1 MELKLEPHHRHV
13 FMEFFSCPLFFG
25 SHGTRKPYFKTPYIC
40 PLRLLS
46 NLSPLCYFIQLC
58 KIFAV
63 ESRIICKNLYI
74 FCYCCWAQNWRLSF
88 HLFKA
93 KKLYRIFKFA
103 RHRGEGGGGIPNPIR
118 LQYAILIFCD
128 GSFCHTFFPV
138 GFRVNFFS
146 KTILFLNDR
155 RTHSPL
161 SKRNVLTF
169 LKFAHLHQF

>member
-1 MELKLEPHHRHV
+1 MFLWS
-13 FMEFFSCPLFFG
+13 FFLAPSFLV
-25 SHGTRKPYFKTPYIC
+25 HMARVKPYFKTPYIC

-103 RHRGEGGGGIPNPIR
+103 RHRGEGGGGGTKSHQIAVRNFDFLR
-118 LQYAILIFCD
+118 W
-128 GSFCHTFFPV
+128 FFLPY
-138 GFRVNFFS
+138 FFS
-146 KTILFLNDR
+146 SRVPRELFFKNYSLFERQENAF
-155 RTHSPL
+155 TAV
-161 SKRNVLTF
+161 K
-169 LKFAHLHQF
+169 A

>member
-1 MELKLEPHHRHV
+1 MFLWS
-13 FMEFFSCPLFFG
+13 FFLAPSFLV
-25 SHGTRKPYFKTPYIC
+25 HMARVKPYFKTPYIC

-93 KKLYRIFKFA
+93 KNYIEFLNLLGIVVR
-103 RHRGEGGGGIPNPIR
+103 GGGDTIKNPIR

>member
-25 SHGTRKPYFKTPYIC
+25 SHGTRKTYFNTPYIC

-103 RHRGEGGGGIPNPIR
+103 RHSGEGGDTKSHQIAVRNFDFLR
-118 LQYAILIFCD
+118 W
-128 GSFCHTFFPV
+128 FFLPY
-138 GFRVNFFS
+138 FFS
-146 KTILFLNDR
+146 SMVPRELFFKNYSLFERPENAF
-155 RTHSPL
+155 TAV
-161 SKRNVLTF
+161 K
-169 LKFAHLHQF
+169 A

>member
-1 MELKLEPHHRHV
+1 MFLWS
-13 FMEFFSCPLFFG
+13 FFLAPSFLVHMARVIPFL
-25 SHGTRKPYFKTPYIC
+25 KTPTFVRSGFCQIYPHSVIS
-40 PLRLLS
+40 S
-46 NLSPLCYFIQLC
+46 NSVKYFI
-58 KIFAV
+58 AV
-63 ESRIICKNLYI
+63 ESRRICKNLYI

-93 KKLYRIFKFA
+93 KNYIEFLNWLGIVV
-103 RHRGEGGGGIPNPIR
+103 RGGDTIKNPIR

-146 KTILFLNDR
+146 KTILFLNDKW
-155 RTHSPL
+155 THSPL

>member
-1 MELKLEPHHRHV
+1 MFLWS
-13 FMEFFSCPLFFG
+13 FFLAPSFLV
-25 SHGTRKPYFKTPYIC
+25 HMARVKPYFKTPYIC

-93 KKLYRIFKFA
+93 KNYIEFLNWLDIVV
-103 RHRGEGGGGIPNPIR
+103 RGGYHKKSHQIAVRNFDFLR
-118 LQYAILIFCD
+118 W
-128 GSFCHTFFPV
+128 FFLPY
-138 GFRVNFFS
+138 FFS
-146 KTILFLNDR
+146 SRVPRELFFKNYSLFERPENAF
-155 RTHSPL
+155 TAV
-161 SKRNVLTF
+161 K
-169 LKFAHLHQF
+169 A